1 MQVLP
6 VLSGYD
12 AHPAGA
18 PEAVQWSARV
28 RLTRSGT
35 ALAYARD
42 HSLTLSC
49 PVSFKP
55 SGDPAPSALDT
66 LLCALGGELVT
77 GLAKRTTRLGLV
89 LDACEALVSCSL
101 ENPLLAAGV
110 IGEVGS
116 PALAALSVTLFV
128 ASPDSEDALQKALQE
143 ALIAAPVYA
152 TLARACPINLSL
164 KVTF

>member
-1 MQVLP
+1 M
-6 VLSGYD
+6 LSGYD

-28 RLTRSGT
+28 RLTQSGT

-42 HSLTLSC
+42 HTLTLAS

-55 SGDPAPSALDT
+55 SGDRAPSSLDT

-77 GLAKRTTRLGLV
+77 GLAKRATRLGLV
-89 LDACEALVSCSL
+89 LDACEAVVSGFL
-101 ENPLLAAGV
+101 ENPLIAAGV
-110 IGEVGS
+110 IGEDGS
-116 PALAALSVTLFV
+116 PALAALKITLFV
-128 ASPDSEDALQKALQE
+128 ASPDSEEAIQKALTE
-143 ALIAAPVYA
+143 TLIAAPVYA
-152 TLARACPINLSL
+152 TLARACPITLAL